1 MPAGQ
6 ADGPEAQTFR
16 RLVERNTYNMQP
28 PRWTAGV
35 LEQGASDWEV
45 RVAVNA
51 LLAEVGVDARAAPAA
66 RSARRGRRRQTEVVA

>member
-1 MPAGQ
+1 V
-6 ADGPEAQTFR
+6 GPEAQTFR

-28 PRWTAGV
+28 PRWTTGV

-51 LLAEVGVDARAAPAA
+51 LLAEVGVQAA
-66 RSARRGRRRQTEVVA
+66 RDAVAAGGNEVVA